1 MTMIINEKYLEDFKG
16 ITEYLTK
23 DEVEQEVKDYIDLM
37 FAVRDENHFN
47 EIYEAFLL
55 QIS

>member
-1 MTMIINEKYLEDFKG
+1 MIINEKCLEDFKG
-16 ITEYLTK
+16 IAEYLTK
-23 DEVEQEVKDYIDLM
+23 EEVEQEVKDYIDLM

-55 QIS
+55 QM

>member
-1 MTMIINEKYLEDFKG
+1 MKINEKYLEDFKG

-37 FAVRDENHFN
+37 FAVKDENHFN

-55 QIS
+55 QIYSE

>member
-1 MTMIINEKYLEDFKG
+1 MIINEKYLEDFKG

-23 DEVEQEVKDYIDLM
+23 DEVEQEIKDYIDLM
-37 FAVRDENHFN
+37 FAVRDEDHFN